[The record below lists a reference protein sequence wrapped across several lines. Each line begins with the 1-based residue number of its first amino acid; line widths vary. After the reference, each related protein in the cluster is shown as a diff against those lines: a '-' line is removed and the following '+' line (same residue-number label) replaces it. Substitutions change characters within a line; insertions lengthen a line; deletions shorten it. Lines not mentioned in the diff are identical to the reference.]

1 MLSPNCRRDAV
12 ASLLLRTLDKNSTFL
27 TMLIFCLSFP
37 FKTKDVGN
45 EKKDEIMSAQTP
57 SCKTFDTLTDALER
71 NFPVLE
77 TIQSILSGSPIQDDT
92 FGEGHHSL
100 HATFSEFQ
108 PDSALICMALGTLRI
123 LDTIGENSPIL
134 EMECKR
140 IIGEY
145 GPLWLDNADMADT
158 DPREVL
164 ERLMHVPDDL
174 GSLSELLRFHADSLR
189 GDHIRAA
196 VFMDIFQVQAEAQIV
211 IAEDFIDTLSAH
223 DSVFSHAAAN
233 TETAVPVAALSQTM
247 TDNVIRFPVELRG

>member
-1 MLSPNCRRDAV
+1 M
-12 ASLLLRTLDKNSTFL
+12 SL
-27 TMLIFCLSFP
+27 
-37 FKTKDVGN
+37 
-45 EKKDEIMSAQTP
+45 QTP
-57 SCKTFDTLTDALER
+57 SHKTFETLTQALER
-71 NFPVLE
+71 NFPVLN
-77 TIQSILSGSPIQDDT
+77 TIQNTLDGTPITDNT

-108 PDSALICMALGTLRI
+108 PDSSLICIALSTLRI
-123 LDTIGENSPIL
+123 LETIGEDSPIL

-164 ERLMHVPDDL
+164 DRLVHVPDDL
-174 GSLSELLRFHADSLR
+174 GAVSELLRLHADQFRS
-189 GDHIRAA
+189 DHLRAA
-196 VFMDIFQVQAEAQIV
+196 VFMDIFQIQAEAQIV

-233 TETAVPVAALSQTM
+233 TKTAVPVAALSKTM
-247 TDNVIRFPVELRG
+247 TDNIIRFPVELRG